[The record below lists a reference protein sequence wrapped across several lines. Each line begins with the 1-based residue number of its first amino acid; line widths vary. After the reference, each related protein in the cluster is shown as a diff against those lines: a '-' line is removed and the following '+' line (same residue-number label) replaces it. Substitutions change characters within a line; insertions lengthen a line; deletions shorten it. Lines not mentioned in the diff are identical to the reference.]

1 MIDTSQ
7 LDAFVRSVEAAAADL
22 PQYTRKFLEERGEE
36 FLDIVQMA
44 IEDAGNIDTGKLLG
58 AFVKGGAGNIW
69 IMDAGGFSLTIGT
82 NVEYAQWVN
91 DGHRQT
97 PGRFVPGYWQGN
109 HFRYSPGARTGM
121 VLKASFVQGS
131 HYFDRSMQ
139 VFGEMFPK
147 RAQQSFQQFFDRYF

>member
-7 LDAFVRSVEAAAADL
+7 LDNFARSIDAAITDL
-22 PQYTRKFLEERGEE
+22 PQYTRKFLEEMGEE
-36 FLDIVQMA
+36 FLDLVQMA

-58 AFVKGGAGNIW
+58 AFEKGGAGNIW
-69 IMDAGGFSLTIGT
+69 TMSAGGMSLTIGT
-82 NVEYAQWVN
+82 NVEYARWVN

-109 HFRYSPGARTGM
+109 HFVYSPGAKTGM

-131 HYFDRSMQ
+131 HYFDKAIQ
-139 VFGEMFPK
+139 AFEGIFPEY
-147 RAQQSFQQFFDRYF
+147 AQRSFQQFFERYF